1 MRRTL
6 TAVLAIGLLSACAGF
21 NTPAASKTD
30 TPQAS
35 LAATGKAMANLTSVR
50 FDAKGTISLT
60 LPASLVDQL
69 RAKAGSQG
77 SFLSS
82 NMTVDLTIT
91 GAVKKPDQLD
101 ATIEAKLGGLTVD
114 TEVIAVGGRL
124 YVKDP
129 MTGKWKALGQPD
141 QADSAKSKTGLSYQA
156 LIDTAKSLAE
166 ISDQPST
173 IDGVAVDH
181 YRVVPDLVR
190 LLAQVTA
197 GQASKEPQAMA
208 ALQGL
213 LQNAQLTADV
223 WTGSSDHLIRRLSY
237 DADVTADLHALSA
250 AFANGTGSHGQSVQI
265 PAGATAHLTAHAVI
279 NLHDFNGGVTI
290 KAPTVSS

>member
-1 MRRTL
+1 MRRTVV
-6 TAVLAIGLLSACAGF
+6 AVLAIGLLSACAGLKA
-21 NTPAASKTD
+21 PAASKTE
-30 TPQAS
+30 TPQQS
-35 LAATGKAMANLTSVR
+35 LAATGKEMAKLTSLR
-50 FDAKGTISLT
+50 FDAKGTVSLT

-124 YVKDP
+124 YIKDP

-141 QADSAKSKTGLSYQA
+141 QANSAKSKTGLSYQA
-156 LIDTAKSLAE
+156 LIDTAKSLSE
-166 ISDQPST
+166 INDQPST
-173 IDGVAVDH
+173 INGVAVDH
-181 YRVVPDLVR
+181 YRIVPDLVK
-190 LLAQVTA
+190 LLAQVTT
-197 GQASKEPQAMA
+197 GGVSKDPEVTA
-208 ALQGL
+208 ALEGI

-223 WTGSSDHLIRRLSY
+223 WTGTSDHLIRRVSY

-250 AFANGTGSHGQSVQI
+250 AFASGTGANGQSLQI
-265 PAGATAHLTAHAVI
+265 PAGSMAHLTAHAVI
-279 NLHDFNGGVTI
+279 NLHDFNGAVTI